1 MANSVLLQ
9 AGAYSKFTQ
18 SKSSN
23 QTSNIYTLLN
33 TMMQETDEV
42 TEENLKTLF
51 DAWNEFIEAEYPD
64 EKEKWQIDFN
74 ITNTTQSTKINDD
87 NTIDFSEWEDNSP
100 EQDSSNLVEELDK
113 LDNRIK
119 VLENG
124 N

>member
-18 SKSSN
+18 SKSSS

-33 TMMQETDEV
+33 TMMQETDEI

-51 DAWNEFIEAEYPD
+51 DAWNEFIEAEYSD